1 MVPNGLLL
9 SQCSLSPL
17 QSPEKYSEHD
27 TGYRVCYLVTSICLL
42 LGYISVTISR
52 CIGGEPFKSNTL
64 LRNALFTY
72 SENETLCNTNT
83 MMVQRNAQFYQVK
96 FHTAKEQ
103 MTVRKRTALRL
114 CSVSKLNAKTDVES
128 DDY

>member
-1 MVPNGLLL
+1 MP
-9 SQCSLSPL
+9 
-17 QSPEKYSEHD
+17 
-27 TGYRVCYLVTSICLL
+27 
-42 LGYISVTISR
+42 
-52 CIGGEPFKSNTL
+52 
-64 LRNALFTY
+64 LFTY

-83 MMVQRNAQFYQVK
+83 MMVQRNEQFYQVK